1 MADALF
7 CAELQRDQPALA
19 KAHCATKLML
29 LKTPVDATFEVLKQ
43 TFLKSPDTKTKIGL
57 TCKGHEKTAEW
68 GHPPC
73 VARMADALFCAQLT
87 KDHPDLAKAHCATKM
102 LLLQK
107 PPVDA
112 AFEALKQTFLN
123 SADTKTKIGLTCK
136 GHEKTA
142 EWGHPLLR
150 STYGG
155 CSLLRAAD
163 KRPPRPCKG

>member
-29 LKTPVDATFEVLKQ
+29 LETPVDPAFDAMKKTFMN
-43 TFLKSPDTKTKIGL
+43 SPDTKTKIGL

-73 VARMADALFCAQLT
+73 ALRMADALFCAELQR
-87 KDHPDLAKAHCATKM
+87 DQPALAKAHCATKLM
-102 LLLQK
+102 LLEK
-107 PPVDA
+107 PVDPVFDA
-112 AFEALKQTFLN
+112 MKKTFMN
-123 SADTKTKIGLTCK
+123 SPDTKTKIGLTCK

-142 EWGHPLLR
+142 EWGHPPCALR
-150 STYGG
+150 M
-155 CSLLRAAD
+155 A
-163 KRPPRPCKG
+163 